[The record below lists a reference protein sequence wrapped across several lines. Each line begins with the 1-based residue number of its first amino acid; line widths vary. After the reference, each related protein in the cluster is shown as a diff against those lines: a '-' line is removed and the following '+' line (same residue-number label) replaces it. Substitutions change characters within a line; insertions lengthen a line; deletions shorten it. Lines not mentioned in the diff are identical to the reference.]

1 MRIKNLYS
9 QYKGIIISLQQED
22 LQMRKWYSLI
32 DKVCSRP
39 NLLEAFNKVKRN
51 KGSKTSGID
60 GVSVKEFRERLAENL
75 CQLHEELK
83 SGSYKPQSVKR
94 VYIDKEDGGKRPL
107 GIPTVRDRI
116 VQQALLNI
124 LQPIFEPEF
133 HPSSYGSRPNRSAH
147 HAVAKAER
155 FTRHYGLDH
164 VVDMDLSKC
173 FDTLD
178 HNLILTTVN
187 EKVSDSKVLNLL
199 SSFLKSGIVEDGK
212 LSPTETGCPQG
223 GIISPLLTNIYLNRF
238 DHYMKNK
245 GIRIVRYADDIL
257 IFADTKSQSGNYR
270 AIATKFLE
278 VDLKLKVNVNKTH
291 LTNLSQG
298 IPYLGFVLRTI
309 GVSVSEKSI
318 GKFKEK
324 VRKLTPRN
332 QGGKLYYYIAELNL
346 LLRGYSMYYRVA
358 LSKKV
363 FSSLMSWIRR
373 RLRMMIM
380 KSWKSWKGLHKQ
392 LRRMGYKGGFEK
404 ISVTRWRDS
413 SCTLLHMA
421 LPNSWFDEQHL
432 FNLERVKTNTLHQYY
447 DFVLNKV

>member
-1 MRIKNLYS
+1 MRTKNLHLL
-9 QYKGIIISLQQED
+9 YKGMIISLQQKD

-32 DKVCSRP
+32 DKVYLRP
-39 NLLEAFNKVKRN
+39 NLLEAFNRVKRN
-51 KGSKTSGID
+51 KGGKTSGVD
-60 GVSVKEFRERLAENL
+60 GISVKGFKERLGENL
-75 CQLHEELK
+75 YQLHEELK
-83 SGSYKPQSVKR
+83 SGTYEPQAVKR
-94 VYIDKEDGGKRPL
+94 VYIAKEDGSKRPL
-107 GIPTVRDRI
+107 GIPTVRDRV

-133 HPSSYGSRPNRSAH
+133 HPSSYGYRPNRSAH

-155 FTRHYGLDH
+155 FTRHYGLDQ

-178 HNLILTTVN
+178 HHLILSSVN
-187 EKVSDSKVLNLL
+187 EKVSDGKVLNLI

-212 LSPTETGCPQG
+212 LSPTEIGCPQG

-238 DHYMKNK
+238 DHYMKDK
-245 GIRIVRYADDIL
+245 GVRIVRYADDIL
-257 IFADTKSQSGNYR
+257 IFAATRSQAGSFK

-278 VDLKLKVNVNKTH
+278 DDLKLKVNVNKTH
-291 LTNLSQG
+291 LTNLDQG

-318 GKFKEK
+318 QKFKEK

-332 QGGKLYYYIAELNL
+332 QGRKLHCYIDELNL

-358 LSKKV
+358 LSKKL
-363 FSSLMSWIRR
+363 FANLMSWIRR

-380 KSWKSWKGLHKQ
+380 RSWKSWKALHKQ
-392 LRRMGYKGGFEK
+392 LRRMGYKGKFEK
-404 ISVTRWRDS
+404 ISVTRWRNS
-413 SCTLLHMA
+413 SCQLLHMA
-421 LPNSWFDEQHL
+421 LPNSWFDGKHL
-432 FNLERVKTNTLHQYY
+432 FNMERVKTNTLHQYY